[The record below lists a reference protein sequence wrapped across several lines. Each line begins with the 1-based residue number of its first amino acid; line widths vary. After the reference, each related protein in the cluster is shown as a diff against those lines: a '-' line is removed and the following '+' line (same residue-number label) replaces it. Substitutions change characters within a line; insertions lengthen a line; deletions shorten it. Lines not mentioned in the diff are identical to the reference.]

1 MQVDLPERN
10 LEMVD
15 QLWDENIHRV
25 ELYLDK
31 VLKLQRA
38 ERRLNGELN
47 GMITTLHRLDPVMAK
62 SLRAEG
68 FNCSFCGK
76 HQDDTK
82 LLIAAK
88 GVFICDECVGLCNEI
103 LAERKAE
110 EDSQDHDS

>member
-1 MQVDLPERN
+1 MKKTSKIEK
-10 LEMVD
+10 MVD